1 MKRRPVILVI
11 PSNHRQGVEFGD
23 PSLSVSNCYAR
34 SIQAAGGLPLVMPLS
49 LDAGEIS
56 AAVERAD
63 GVMLTGGDDV
73 HPGLYAPDLPA
84 RVKRK
89 AGKPDHERDWLEA
102 ALIETVFRRRKPLL
116 AICRGQQI
124 LNVAF
129 GGTLYVDIA
138 SEVRGALNHN
148 QPGRGGEGVHKI
160 TLTPHSRLAKVARG
174 PTMSVNSCH
183 HQAVRELARPFR
195 TVAVSAD
202 GIIEGFELAPEEAGL
217 LPYLLAVQFHPE
229 RLGDRDEI
237 SRRIFRDF
245 ARACGDGGEG
255 TV

>member
-1 MKRRPVILVI
+1 MKKRPVILVA

-23 PSLSVSNCYAR
+23 LSLSVSNYYAR

-49 LDAGEIS
+49 LDAREIS
-56 AAVERAD
+56 ACVERAE

-73 HPGLYAPDLPA
+73 HTGLYAQDMPA
-84 RVKRK
+84 RLKRK
-89 AGKPDHERDWLEA
+89 AGAPDHGRDWFEA
-102 ALIETVFRRRKPLL
+102 TLIETVFRRRKPLL

-129 GGTLYVDIA
+129 GGTLFVDIA
-138 SEVRGALNHN
+138 TEVRGALPHD
-148 QPGRGGEGVHKI
+148 QHRRSEEQVHKI
-160 TLTPHSRLAKVARG
+160 SLAPHSRLAKIARG

-195 TVAVSAD
+195 AVATSAD
-202 GIIEGFELAPEEAGL
+202 GIIEGFELAREEAEL

-229 RLGDRDEI
+229 RLYDRDEI
-237 SRRIFRDF
+237 SLRIFRDF
-245 ARACGDGGEG
+245 ARACGHGGEG